1 MRKRILAFD
10 ITRAM
15 TIFLVIVGHSM
26 NGWDHPLL
34 SNLIF
39 AINLPVFFFISGYF
53 YRYKSISQTIKT
65 GFNNLIL
72 PYFVVATLI
81 VGLNFLKESLHHQAW
96 NWGLLV
102 PYFYGNGASVTT
114 PGNYDIVPHMGAIW
128 FLLMMFLAN
137 IIFQLLMRLK
147 SPVSQVIGVLIAVLL
162 GIWVANRF
170 ALPWTLQ
177 SALEVQIYYLA
188 GYWTH
193 RMNLIETHHWQR
205 PIIGLSVI
213 LLGLTTVFG
222 GKYTLV
228 TGQTAH
234 QGLSILAG
242 IGSSFLLI
250 YLAQALE
257 KLLAPKSL
265 AYLAQLGA
273 ISMLV
278 LCIHDLDIIF
288 LDQYLV
294 NHFLSPLQGWL
305 QSGAYLSLM
314 IIRVCY
320 TSVLALIIV
329 KIPWVQRI
337 FIERDYPLALT

>member
-10 ITRAM
+10 IARAV

-26 NGWDHPLL
+26 NGWNHPLL

-53 YRYKSISQTIKT
+53 YRHKSMLQTIKT

-72 PYFVVATLI
+72 PYFVIATMI
-81 VGLNFLKESLHHQAW
+81 VGLNFLKESLHHQAL
-96 NWGLLV
+96 NWGLLI

-137 IIFQLLMRLK
+137 IIFQLFMRLE
-147 SPVSQVIGVLIAVLL
+147 SPVSQAMGVLIAVLL
-162 GIWVANRF
+162 GIWLANRF

-177 SALEVQIYYLA
+177 SALEVQIYYLV
-188 GYWTH
+188 GYWAH
-193 RMNLIETHHWQR
+193 RMNLIKTHHWQR
-205 PIIGLSVI
+205 LIIGLSVI

-228 TGQTAH
+228 TGQAAH

-257 KLLAPKSL
+257 HLFDPKRLARL
-265 AYLAQLGA
+265 VQLGA

-294 NHFLSPLQGWL
+294 HHFLSHLQGW
-305 QSGAYLSLM
+305 QQNGAYLSL
-314 IIRVCY
+314 IVIRVWY
-320 TSVLALIIV
+320 TSVFALVVV
-329 KIPWVQRI
+329 KISWVRRI